1 MYGRALQCRAA
12 RIKSNAQHI
21 HIISPRT
28 DLYEKSNGRRGE
40 VWILGRHSTRKSS
53 RSAYVSEPSSSASQS
68 SMTLFRL
75 LSRLEDADDEFD
87 FEFDFLALALLPLP
101 LPLSRFK
108 REDLLPAVAALR
120 IET

>member
-1 MYGRALQCRAA
+1 MHSIFMFIFISYH
-12 RIKSNAQHI
+12 IKCSH
-21 HIISPRT
+21 R
-28 DLYEKSNGRRGE
+28 DLYEESNRKRGE
-40 VWILGRHSTRKSS
+40 VWILGHHSTRKSS

-75 LSRLEDADDEFD
+75 LNRLEDADDEFG
-87 FEFDFLALALLPLP
+87 FEFDFLALALALALLPLP

-108 REDLLPAVAALR
+108 REELLPAVAALR

>member
-1 MYGRALQCRAA
+1 
-12 RIKSNAQHI
+12 
-21 HIISPRT
+21 
-28 DLYEKSNGRRGE
+28 
-40 VWILGRHSTRKSS
+40 
-53 RSAYVSEPSSSASQS
+53 
-68 SMTLFRL
+68 MTLFRL